1 MDSFEEREHAYPYYE
16 DTVTESSWHLQA
28 IHYLYG
34 ALRLQYR
41 DHADVFVG
49 SNNFVYWD
57 QNDPEFKRAPD
68 LYICFG
74 ARNIERASYRVW
86 EEVVPQV
93 VFEITSESSKFKD
106 LGEKK
111 GIYEVAGVEEYYL
124 FDPTGDFLP
133 GRFLA
138 FRNSPGGFRPLFK
151 KRVNSPRLGLDMR
164 VEGHLLRLFLPQ
176 SSQRLLSWNEEKSA
190 RQEAESGRQE
200 AEAAR
205 QEAEAA
211 RREAESGRQKAESA
225 LQRVD
230 SARQQEVQARQAAEE
245 RALRAEQRLR
255 ELGG

>member
-1 MDSFEEREHAYPYYE
+1 MDPFQEREHAYPYYE

-93 VFEITSESSKFKD
+93 VFEVTSESSKFKD

-138 FRNSPGGFRPLFK
+138 FRNSAGGFRPLSK

-164 VEGHLLRLFLPQ
+164 VEGNRLRLFQPH
-176 SSQRLLSWNEEKSA
+176 SSQRLLSWDEEKSA
-190 RQEAESGRQE
+190 RQEAE
-200 AEAAR
+200 AAR
-205 QEAEAA
+205 QGAEIACQQ
-211 RREAESGRQKAESA
+211 AESARQKAESA
-225 LQRVD
+225 LQVAEA
-230 SARQQEVQARQAAEE
+230 ARQKEVHARQAAEE